1 MGKMTFD
8 VAAAIDRGKREYQE
22 DAVTVDFSTDTG
34 IGYVVLADGMGG
46 HAAGDIASEIVVTEM
61 ANNLKKKLS
70 NGSAATVE
78 IPSLLQE
85 ATMAANA
92 SIAEYVSKNRDVRG
106 MGATLVAPVVRDNA
120 LYWISVG
127 DSPLYLFDG
136 EDLHQINEDHSMAP
150 QIDFM
155 AESGLLDAEIAKN
168 HPDRNCLTSVLI
180 GGEIERIDCPEMPF
194 PLAHGDI
201 IVVASDGLQFLED
214 ADIRQ
219 ILSDNADAPSNDI
232 ASALLAAIESL
243 DDPEQDN
250 LSLAVIKVVFAESVV
265 DVEPPASESEED
277 VGDAASEEDDN
288 IVRVPEFE
296 IAETSPLTGAMPIF
310 FPLRRRKAAEPDN

>member
-150 QIDFM
+150 QIDLM
-155 AESGLLDAEIAKN
+155 AKAGMIDEETARN
-168 HPDRNCLTSVLI
+168 HPDRNCLTSVLMGAQI
-180 GGEIERIDCPEMPF
+180 PKIDCRESPVN
-194 PLAHGDI
+194 LAPGHI
-201 IVVASDGLQFLED
+201 LIVSSDGLQFLTND
-214 ADIRQ
+214 Q
-219 ILSDNADAPSNDI
+219 IKKVVAEHKKDSSERL
-232 ASALLAAIESL
+232 ASALMSMVQKL
-243 DDPEQDN
+243 DDPDQDN
-250 LSLAVIKVVFAESVV
+250 ISFAVIKIS
-265 DVEPPASESEED
+265 
-277 VGDAASEEDDN
+277 
-288 IVRVPEFE
+288 
-296 IAETSPLTGAMPIF
+296 
-310 FPLRRRKAAEPDN
+310 